1 MAGSTE
7 AGGAG
12 GLAGSRSGADEVVAA
27 LADAGVDH
35 IFGLPGTTIMD
46 ILDALARQDEIR
58 YITVR
63 HEQVAGFMADG
74 YARASG
80 NVGVCLA
87 SRGPGAANL
96 AIAVHNADAESV
108 PVLAVVGQVGDDI
121 AARPAF
127 EEIDLLTMFGPMTK
141 WAVEVHDTGRI
152 RELATRA
159 VRVAADGRPAPVLL
173 SLPLDVQQR
182 PAAVAAPGQDTAG
195 RLYRPAADPAAA
207 DLAARLLAGAERP
220 VLIVGGGVAG
230 DRARAALAAVAA
242 AADAPVVTTWL
253 RKSQFPNDDP
263 HYVGALGY
271 GAHPVAEAAVREADV
286 ILAVGCRFSEFTT
299 RRWTLVPPAAAV
311 IHVDVDAEQIG
322 RTVPVAVGIQAD
334 AALAA
339 EAIAAA
345 LGPAVLAG
353 GVPAGGVPAGGVPAG
368 GVPAD
373 GVPADGAPADGVPA
387 DGVPAVGA
395 PAVRDGVPARDRSPR
410 ATRLRELRARYEQ
423 ESVPPASTPSVSPV
437 PSGALVAELQAAV
450 DRHRAL
456 LVQDVHTFGP
466 WIARYLR
473 IREPGSYFGAA
484 GGSMGWGLPAAM
496 GIQAARPDRTVLAVL
511 GDGSFWMVAQDL
523 ETAVREQLPVVCVV
537 VNNFAFGNTRDR
549 QRLAHGGRYLG
560 VFYENPDFAA
570 YARLLGAHGERVD
583 KSGDLAGAIDRA
595 VASGR
600 PAVID
605 VIQDQQ
611 EGLPPGMEPPSA
623 KPETR

>member
-1 MAGSTE
+1 MAEAMGS
-7 AGGAG
+7 GAG
-12 GLAGSRSGADEVVAA
+12 GDSGARSGADEIVAA

-35 IFGLPGTTIMD
+35 VFGLPGTTIMD
-46 ILDALARQDEIR
+46 ILDALARQDAIR

-80 NVGVCLA
+80 HVGVCLA
-87 SRGPGAANL
+87 SRGPGAANMS
-96 AIAVHNADAESV
+96 IAVHNADAESV

-121 AARPAF
+121 AARHAF
-127 EEIDLLTMFGPMTK
+127 EEIDLLTMFAPMTK
-141 WAVEVHDTGRI
+141 WAVEVHDAGRI
-152 RELATRA
+152 RELTTRA

-182 PAAVAAPGQDTAG
+182 TVPAPAGAPGAAG
-195 RLYRPAADPAAA
+195 RVYRPAADPEAAA
-207 DLAARLLAGAERP
+207 LAARLLADAQRP
-220 VLIVGGGVAG
+220 VLIVGGGVTG
-230 DRARAALAAVAA
+230 DRARAAVTALAA
-242 AADAPVVTTWL
+242 AAAAPVVTTWL
-253 RKSQFPNDDP
+253 RKSQFPNDDA
-263 HYVGALGY
+263 HYVGVLGY
-271 GAHPVAEAAVREADV
+271 GAHPVAETAVREADV

-299 RRWTLVPPAAAV
+299 KRWSLVPPAAAL
-311 IHVDVDAEQIG
+311 IHIDVDAEQLG

-339 EAIAAA
+339 EAITAA
-345 LGPAVLAG
+345 LGDTPGAGSAADSPALKAGEQPRLA
-353 GVPAGGVPAGGVPAG
+353 
-368 GVPAD
+368 
-373 GVPADGAPADGVPA
+373 
-387 DGVPAVGA
+387 
-395 PAVRDGVPARDRSPR
+395 
-410 ATRLRELRARYEQ
+410 RLSELRARYEQ
-423 ESVPPASTPSVSPV
+423 ESVLPDLPQSVSPV
-437 PSGALVAELQAAV
+437 PSSALVTELQAAV

-466 WIARYLR
+466 WIARYLQ

-496 GIQAARPDRTVLAVL
+496 GIQAARPGRTVLAVL
-511 GDGSFWMVAQDL
+511 GDGSFWMVAQDM
-523 ETAVREQLPVVCVV
+523 ETAVRENLPVVCLV

-549 QRLAHGGRYLG
+549 QRIAHGGRYLG
-560 VFYENPDFAA
+560 VFYDNPDFAA

-611 EGLPPGMEPPSA
+611 EGLPPGMAPPPT
-623 KPETR
+623 KTR